1 MEERGGWGGPGRK
14 WRKQKRPGLFNS
26 IRISGFLIGSPG
38 TYIGS
43 VSFFASLLA
52 ILPLCD
58 HQLELLFDSVIIWCP
73 CFFLGCCCCWLLSL
87 SSHASSLARKLH
99 SSIRSIFPPDR
110 KPKKRSG
117 GRKGEGRKW
126 DGMGEREMGER
137 EEVDDDD
144 EEDEGEGRGGD
155 EEEAAVKKFRKK
167 NVSNF
172 SLSFF
177 FLKKEKMC
185 FSDLAWFPLLWSI
198 TSAFASR
205 QAKSFR
211 NWWIV
216 NIVPCK
222 LATGLRMR

>member
-1 MEERGGWGGPGRK
+1 MIEWKKEEDEEAQGGSEGS
-14 WRKQKRPGLFNS
+14 KRDQAYSTP
-26 IRISGFLIGSPG
+26 SGYPVSWLDRQVR
-38 TYIGS
+38 TS
-43 VSFFASLLA
+43 VQCHSLL
-52 ILPLCD
+52 LY
-58 HQLELLFDSVIIWCP
+58 LLYFLFVIINWSYCLTP
-73 CFFLGCCCCWLLSL
+73 LSFDVLVFFLGCCCCWLLSL

-167 NVSNF
+167 KCF
-172 SLSFF
+172 QFFSFF
-177 FLKKEKMC
+177 FFFWRRKKCVLAIWRDFRC
-185 FSDLAWFPLLWSI
+185 FDLSLPLLLLG
-198 TSAFASR
+198 
-205 QAKSFR
+205 KR
-211 NWWIV
+211 NHSE
-216 NIVPCK
+216 
-222 LATGLRMR
+222 TDE